1 MFGGKVRFVSF
12 ESGDAAQRGER
23 ENDNVRQPNKPKD
36 NFLRLKFTVI
46 AKSVSFEVDFA
57 MG

>member
-12 ESGDAAQRGER
+12 EPGDAAQRGRKSER
-23 ENDNVRQPNKPKD
+23 QCSVAEQTERK
-36 NFLRLKFTVI
+36 FLRLKFTVI
-46 AKSVSFEVDFA
+46 AKSVSFGIDFA

>member
-23 ENDNVRQPNKPKD
+23 ENDNVRSPNKPKD
-36 NFLRLKFTVI
+36 NF
-46 AKSVSFEVDFA
+46 
-57 MG
+57 